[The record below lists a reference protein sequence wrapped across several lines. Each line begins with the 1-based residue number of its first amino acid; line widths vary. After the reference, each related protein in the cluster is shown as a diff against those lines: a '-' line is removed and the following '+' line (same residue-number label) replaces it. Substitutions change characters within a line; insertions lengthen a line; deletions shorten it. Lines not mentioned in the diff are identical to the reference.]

1 MSTSN
6 LTYKATHRY
15 SFGATDPY
23 AFLGVEKIP
32 ALSIEDVGELQ
43 LWLLSWGYY
52 AVPLRSGE
60 LLAMCAPGDSDI
72 KLAILIGEYP
82 KGTVCVQSVGEKLVH
97 GWQRY
102 KTGEHVDPTKL

>member
-1 MSTSN
+1 MSN
-6 LTYKATHRY
+6 LTYKVTERY
-15 SFGATDPY
+15 SFGAIDPY
-23 AFLGVEKIP
+23 GVFNRGKIP
-32 ALSIEDVGELQ
+32 TLSFEDVGDLQ

-82 KGTVCVQSVGEKLVH
+82 KGTVCVQPVGEKLVH